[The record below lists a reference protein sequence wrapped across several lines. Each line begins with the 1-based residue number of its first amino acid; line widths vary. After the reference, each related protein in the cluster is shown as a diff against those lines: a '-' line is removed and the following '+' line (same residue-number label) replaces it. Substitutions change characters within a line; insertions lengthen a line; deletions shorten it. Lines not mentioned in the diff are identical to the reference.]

1 MNIRFYIDPE
11 TDLPH
16 IYNHNVSE
24 EEVDDILRNPGV
36 QSLGSE
42 GSRIAVG
49 QTQSGRHLR
58 VIFKRDPDMDS
69 IFVITAYEIRG
80 QSLKTYRRRK
90 QGK

>member
-16 IYNHNVSE
+16 IYSHNIRE

-42 GSRIAVG
+42 GSRIVVG
-49 QTQSGRHLR
+49 QTQSGRYLR
-58 VIFKRDPDMDS
+58 VIFKRDPGMDS

-90 QGK
+90 RGK

>member
-1 MNIRFYIDPE
+1 M
-11 TDLPH
+11 LPH

-36 QSLGSE
+36 QSSGSE
-42 GSRIAVG
+42 GSRIAAG
-49 QTQSGRHLR
+49 QTLSGRYLR
-58 VIFKRDPDMDS
+58 VIFKREPEIDS

-90 QGK
+90 RGK